1 MRNVAFYMGAA
12 LVILMLVLMLV
23 SDYHPN
29 DRRWKKAAT
38 VGLLVF
44 FGFAVIDTLIHIRD
58 WEPEDFFD
66 SVIRF
71 LYLLPLLILVQK
83 KDVRENRKFKTLWRV
98 TAVLLIVFL
107 ILLFLWAAFLK

>member
-29 DRRWKKAAT
+29 DRRWNKAAT

-44 FGFAVIDTLIHIRD
+44 FGFAVIDALIHIRD
-58 WEPEDFFD
+58 WELEDFFD
-66 SVIRF
+66 SVLRF
-71 LYLLPLLILVQK
+71 LFLLPVLILVQK